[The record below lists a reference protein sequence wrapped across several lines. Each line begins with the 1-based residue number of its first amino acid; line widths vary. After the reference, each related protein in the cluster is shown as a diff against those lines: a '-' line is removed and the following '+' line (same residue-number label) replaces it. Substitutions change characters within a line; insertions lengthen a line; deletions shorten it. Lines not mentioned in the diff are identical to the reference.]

1 MKKETWLSK
10 KSMCLQRLQC
20 LFICVI
26 FIMKENVRISFAGG
40 NAKMREIDV
49 KHVAQTVYQ
58 LFLSACC
65 EIGSDVMSLLEKY
78 SREEE
83 SPFGREVLRQLIE
96 NDRMAAERKMPI
108 CQDTGMAVIF
118 MEIGQ
123 DVHFTGGDVNAA
135 IDEGVRCA
143 YRDGCFRAS
152 VLTPLERIN
161 TGDNTPAIVHMRLVP
176 GEQVT
181 ITAAPKGF
189 GSENMSRLWMLTP
202 SQGVE
207 GVKEAVVES
216 VRMAGGNPCPPVVV
230 GVGIG
235 GTAECAMLMAKH
247 SLTRECGAPSEDPAL
262 AEMEEELLERI
273 NRLGIGPQGLG
284 GRTTALAVH
293 IEQMHTHIAG
303 LPVAVNMQC
312 HAARHKTAVI

>member
-1 MKKETWLSK
+1 MRELNVKQIEDTVYA
-10 KSMCLQRLQC
+10 
-20 LFICVI
+20 LFI
-26 FIMKENVRISFAGG
+26 
-40 NAKMREIDV
+40 
-49 KHVAQTVYQ
+49 
-58 LFLSACC
+58 SACC
-65 EIGSDVMSLLEKY
+65 EIGEDVLSLLEKNLKT
-78 SREEE
+78 EE

-96 NDRMAAERKMPI
+96 NDHLAAQKKMPI

-118 MEIGQ
+118 MDVGQ
-123 DVHFTGGDVNAA
+123 DVHLTGGDVNEA
-135 IDEGVRCA
+135 IENGVRRA

-152 VLTPLERIN
+152 VLSPLTRVN
-161 TGDNTPAIVHMRLVP
+161 TKDNTPAIVHTRIVP

-181 ITAAPKGF
+181 LTAAPKGF

-207 GVKEAVVES
+207 GVKNAIVET
-216 VRMAGGNPCPPVVV
+216 VRLAGGNPCPPVVV

-235 GTAECAMLMAKH
+235 GTAERAMLMAKH
-247 SLTRECGAPSEDPAL
+247 SLTRECGTPSDDPML
-262 AEMEEELLERI
+262 ANMERELLERI
-273 NRLGIGPQGLG
+273 NKLGIGPQGLG

-293 IEQMHTHIAG
+293 IEQMPTHIAG

>member
-1 MKKETWLSK
+1 
-10 KSMCLQRLQC
+10 
-20 LFICVI
+20 
-26 FIMKENVRISFAGG
+26 
-40 NAKMREIDV
+40 MRELSV
-49 KHVAQTVYQ
+49 KRIEDTVYA
-58 LFLSACC
+58 LFMSACC
-65 EIGSDVMSLLEKY
+65 EIGEDVLSLLE
-78 SREEE
+78 RNLQTEE

-96 NDRMAAERKMPI
+96 NDHLAAQKKMPI

-118 MEIGQ
+118 MDVGQ
-123 DVHFTGGDVNAA
+123 DVHLTGGDVNEA
-135 IDEGVRCA
+135 IENGVRRA

-152 VLTPLERIN
+152 VLSPLTRIN
-161 TGDNTPAIVHMRLVP
+161 TKDNTPAIVHTRIVP

-181 ITAAPKGF
+181 LTAAPKGF

-207 GVKEAVVES
+207 GVKNAIVET
-216 VRMAGGNPCPPVVV
+216 VRLAGGNPCPPVVV

-235 GTAECAMLMAKH
+235 GTAERAMLMAKH
-247 SLTRECGAPSEDPAL
+247 SLTRECGTPSDDPML
-262 AEMEEELLERI
+262 ADMERELLERI
-273 NRLGIGPQGLG
+273 NKLGIGPQGLG

-293 IEQMHTHIAG
+293 IEQMPTHIAG

>member
-1 MKKETWLSK
+1 
-10 KSMCLQRLQC
+10 
-20 LFICVI
+20 
-26 FIMKENVRISFAGG
+26 
-40 NAKMREIDV
+40 MRELNV
-49 KHVAQTVYQ
+49 KHIEDTIYA
-58 LFLSACC
+58 LFMSACC
-65 EIGSDVMSLLEKY
+65 EIGEDVLSLLE
-78 SREEE
+78 RNLQTEE

-96 NDRMAAERKMPI
+96 NDRLAAQKKMPI

-118 MEIGQ
+118 MDVGQ
-123 DVHFTGGDVNAA
+123 DVHLTGGDVNAA
-135 IDEGVRCA
+135 IENGVRRA

-152 VLTPLERIN
+152 VLSPLTRVN
-161 TGDNTPAIVHMRLVP
+161 TKDNTPAIVHTRIVP

-181 ITAAPKGF
+181 LTAAPKGF

-207 GVKEAVVES
+207 GVKNAIVET
-216 VRMAGGNPCPPVVV
+216 VRLAGGNPCPPVVV

-235 GTAECAMLMAKH
+235 GTAERAMQMAKH
-247 SLTRECGAPSEDPAL
+247 SLTRECGTPSDDPML
-262 AEMEEELLERI
+262 ADMERELLERI
-273 NRLGIGPQGLG
+273 NNLGIGPQGLG

-293 IEQMHTHIAG
+293 IEQMPTHIAG

>member
-1 MKKETWLSK
+1 
-10 KSMCLQRLQC
+10 
-20 LFICVI
+20 
-26 FIMKENVRISFAGG
+26 
-40 NAKMREIDV
+40 MREIDV
-49 KHVAQTVYQ
+49 SRVRKTVYD
-58 LFLSACC
+58 LFTSACC
-65 EIGSDVMSLLEKY
+65 EIGEDVLTLLHARLEA
-78 SREEE
+78 EE

-96 NDRMAAERKMPI
+96 NDELAAVKHMPI

-118 MEIGQ
+118 MEVGQ

-135 IDEGVRCA
+135 IEEGVRRA

-152 VLTPLERIN
+152 VLTPLERVN
-161 TGDNTPAIVHMRLVP
+161 TKDNTPAIVHMRIVP
-176 GEQVT
+176 GDRVT
-181 ITAAPKGF
+181 LTAAPKGF

-207 GVKEAVVES
+207 GVKNAIVET
-216 VRMAGGNPCPPVVV
+216 VRLAGGNPCPPVVV

-235 GTAECAMLMAKH
+235 GTAEMAMLMAKH
-247 SLTRECGAPSEDPAL
+247 SLTRECGQPSADPVL
-262 AEMEEELLERI
+262 ADLEAELLERI

-293 IEQMHTHIAG
+293 IEQMPTHIAG

-312 HAARHKTAVI
+312 HAARHRTATI

>member
-1 MKKETWLSK
+1 
-10 KSMCLQRLQC
+10 
-20 LFICVI
+20 
-26 FIMKENVRISFAGG
+26 
-40 NAKMREIDV
+40 MRELSV
-49 KHVAQTVYQ
+49 KRIEDTVYA
-58 LFLSACC
+58 LFMSACC
-65 EIGSDVMSLLEKY
+65 EIGEDVLSLLE
-78 SREEE
+78 RNLQTEE

-96 NDRMAAERKMPI
+96 NDHLAAQKKMPI

-118 MEIGQ
+118 MDVGQ
-123 DVHFTGGDVNAA
+123 DVHLTGGDVNEA
-135 IDEGVRCA
+135 IENGVRRA

-152 VLTPLERIN
+152 VLSPLTRVN
-161 TGDNTPAIVHMRLVP
+161 TKDNTPAIVHTRIVP

-181 ITAAPKGF
+181 LTAAPKGF

-207 GVKEAVVES
+207 GVKNAIVET
-216 VRMAGGNPCPPVVV
+216 VRLAGGNPCPPVVV

-235 GTAECAMLMAKH
+235 GTAERAMLMAKH
-247 SLTRECGAPSEDPAL
+247 SLTRECGVPSDDPML
-262 AEMEEELLERI
+262 ADMERELLERI
-273 NRLGIGPQGLG
+273 NNLGIGPQGLG

-293 IEQMHTHIAG
+293 IEQMPTHIAG